1 MFAPLAA
8 ALALAAANPE
18 LPLRPPPAGGL
29 ARALLSTVAA
39 ARLDELVDAGPE
51 EGRCP
56 GDSACP
62 FPLPRV
68 TAPPHLDLAV
78 IRLDAEGRAL
88 EAANVQLDP
97 STPGGRL
104 VALDRN
110 LAATGVRFRRWDQ
123 ARRESA
129 VPAAF
134 AGGSDDLAPSR
145 AGAGPDFM
153 APYPASLF
161 KLMVAFHVARR
172 TAEGALRL
180 DARVAEPPGPGA
192 ETHPVGEWL
201 DRMIASSDNRATK
214 ALLRWLHARGEVDRM
229 NRDLA
234 ALGLDTLRV
243 DGTSRDDGGRWMPGE
258 IHATAMDV
266 ARLLWLVE
274 GGPRAGWRAPDGSR
288 VGAAVLPGPGRD
300 LLKRLLADQ
309 GLHEVLSTGST
320 CGAGPAGIPAL
331 VPERF
336 LDPGTGVEAVGE
348 TTFGADVRPCNA
360 AAEVRFL
367 HKTGLTWNYAA
378 DAGIVESLPGK
389 PERRYVVALLSSAG
403 ARFLDAGRA
412 GAPRHPCDAEKVC
425 VSRKLASI
433 GAAVDAYVA
442 SAEAAPARPST
453 PDEQARFLAGLPQPD
468 GSPLAPLASTP
479 EWAAHAAALDADWAQ
494 LAPRLEQESAWAFGE
509 LAPRLRPGRKVVY
522 FFGGP
527 DAITAI
533 RLFPDAPAYL
543 LAGLEPVGGVAPPES
558 LAPAEVGRALS
569 QLVVAL
575 RTTVPASFFRTDEM
589 GRDLRGDRIR
599 GVTPIL
605 LLFLARDGARIL
617 EVRRFEIDA
626 AGGAV
631 RDRGDA
637 EPFGPGIPGVRIAFQ
652 MPGRPEPQQM
662 LYVRADL
669 GNDALASTPGFLAW
683 ARGFGPS
690 VALLKAASFILHDN
704 RFSKPRDFLLEGSD
718 AILQEDSGVPFR
730 AFKKGR
736 WDFTCFGRYTRPHR
750 PFEKAYQADLDK
762 ACQELG
768 SRPLPFVIGYRKP
781 EDSNLLLAVKREGTT
796 AK

>member
-8 ALALAAANPE
+8 ALALSVVPASAARTSA
-18 LPLRPPPAGGL
+18 PPGGL
-29 ARALLSTVAA
+29 ARALLAAVSA
-39 ARLDELVDAGPE
+39 ARLDELVDAGPD

-56 GDSACP
+56 GDAACP

-68 TAPPHLDLAV
+68 AAPPHLDLAV
-78 IRLDAEGRAL
+78 IRLDAEGRAV
-88 EAANVQLDP
+88 EAADVQVDP
-97 STPGGRL
+97 SAPGGRL
-104 VALDRN
+104 LALDRN

-123 ARRESA
+123 ARRDGTVS
-129 VPAAF
+129 VGFAA
-134 AGGSDDLAPSR
+134 ADDVAPSR
-145 AGAGPDFM
+145 PAAGADFM

-172 TAEGALRL
+172 SAEGAIRL
-180 DARVAEPPGPGA
+180 DAKVAEPPGPGA
-192 ETHPVGEWL
+192 ETHTVGEWL
-201 DRMIASSDNRATK
+201 DRMVAASDNRATK

-258 IHATAMDV
+258 IQATAMDV
-266 ARLLWLVE
+266 ARLLWLVA

-288 VGAAVLPGPGRD
+288 VGASTLPEPGRA
-300 LLKRLLADQ
+300 LLRRLLADQ

-320 CGAGPAGIPAL
+320 CGSGAAGIPAA

-336 LDPGTGVEAVGE
+336 LDPATGVETVGE
-348 TTFGADVRPCNA
+348 TSFGADVRPCNA
-360 AAEVRFL
+360 AAEVAFL

-389 PERRYVVALLSSAG
+389 PPRRYVVALLSSAG
-403 ARFLDAGRA
+403 TRFLDPGRA
-412 GAPRHPCDAEKVC
+412 GAQRHPCDAEKVC

-433 GAAVDAYVA
+433 GAAVDAYA
-442 SAEAAPARPST
+442 TAAEAAPARPST
-453 PDEQARFLAGLPQPD
+453 ADEQARFLAGLPQAD
-468 GSPLAPLASTP
+468 ESPLAALSAAP
-479 EWAAHAAALDADWAQ
+479 EWAAHAAALDTDWA
-494 LAPRLEQESAWAFGE
+494 LLSPRLEQESAWAFAE
-509 LAPRLRPGRKVVY
+509 LAPRLPPGRKLVY

-527 DAITAI
+527 DAITAV

-558 LAPAEVGRALS
+558 VAPAEVGRALS

-626 AGGAV
+626 ASGVA

-637 EPFGPGIPGVRIAFQ
+637 EPFGPGIPGVRIDFQ
-652 MPGRPEPQQM
+652 MPGKAAPQRM
-662 LYVRADL
+662 VYVRADL
-669 GNDALASTPGFLAW
+669 GNEELAKTPGFLAW
-683 ARGFGPS
+683 ARAFGPS

-704 RFSKPRDFLLEGSD
+704 RFSRPRDLLLEGSD
-718 AILQEDSGVPFR
+718 AILQEDSGIPFR

-736 WDFTCFGRYTRPHR
+736 WDFTCFGRYTRPHK
-750 PFEKAYQADLDK
+750 PFEKAYQPDLDK

-768 SRPLPFVIGYRKP
+768 SHPLPFVIGYRKP
-781 EDSNLLLAVKREGTT
+781 EDSNLFLAVKREGTPG
-796 AK
+796 K